1 MELIGYTALVAV
13 VAFAG
18 WLIYLGTKSKEFKDT
33 VEDIK
38 EEIEEIEEF
47 IESIPTITEL
57 KKMTKAKLE
66 ELGREHGIELDRRKT
81 KSNMIADLM
90 EKTEETQ

>member
-1 MELIGYTALVAV
+1 MQLIGYITLAALVGV
-13 VAFAG
+13 AG

-47 IESIPTITEL
+47 IESIPTINEL

-66 ELGREHGIELDRRKT
+66 ELGRAQGIELDRRKT
-81 KSNMIADLM
+81 KANMISDLV
-90 EKTEETQ
+90 EKTEEK